1 MKDRDI
7 IEVVTSGRIEG
18 GIELVGWETLLVIF
32 RFEEPRGKETAI
44 FRTKEWT
51 ASEQE
56 VDYAHLYF

>member
-44 FRTKEWT
+44 FRTKE
-51 ASEQE
+51 
-56 VDYAHLYF
+56 